1 MRRDNGGFRMLAVVQ
16 QGKLTWL
23 WTRAEAELPLGWL
36 LVGVMHREVTRGG
49 APLRSC
55 RLASA
60 RMMTGVALAVE
71 ADGPGSASGSGS
83 HPEQALANL
92 AEDLR
97 LMRGDRN
104 G

>member
-1 MRRDNGGFRMLAVVQ
+1 VRRFPYARRVQ
-16 QGKLTWL
+16 EGKLTWL
-23 WTRAEAELPLGWL
+23 WTRAEAGLPLGWL
-36 LVGVMHREVTRGG
+36 LVGVMHHEVIKRWSPAAELSSRWRTDDDW
-49 APLRSC
+49 
-55 RLASA
+55 
-60 RMMTGVALAVE
+60 VALAVE

-92 AEDLR
+92 AEELR